1 MAEATAIILNPKG
14 NHSRDGRQWM
24 AAQRACLRELAPA
37 EVTVVESP
45 QEAAQAAHQSA
56 LQGCRKIVTVGDSRT
71 AYGVVN
77 GIMELAESHRA
88 QLRVGFLS
96 LSRPDLWSRT
106 LELPRSLSR
115 QLQILSAG
123 HTLPFD
129 VGRVDCQRPEGGE
142 ITRHFLNGAS
152 FGVTGHLKREWRN
165 PETNLLQTLP
175 RLAEALRD
183 ATSPRGPRVRL
194 ECRDAVLYEGDCAL
208 AMLMGGRY
216 YPAFGHIAPH
226 ADPSDGLLE
235 LAWLGGQPW
244 WELAF
249 RLAGLWLGPMRPHAP
264 GLRWQS
270 VERVR
275 AVSLDGPV
283 YVEVDGQPI
292 GRLPATFSVVPR
304 ALPVI
309 VEPVA
314 VKLRKP
320 NFTPVEKMTNGR
332 LVGNIKSAAGM

>member
-194 ECRDAVLYEGDCAL
+194 TPIRP
-208 AMLMGGRY
+208 MGCWSWPGWV
-216 YPAFGHIAPH
+216 A
-226 ADPSDGLLE
+226 S
-235 LAWLGGQPW
+235 LGGSLRSGWPGCGWGPCGRTPRGCAGRAWSACGPSPW
-244 WELAF
+244 MARSTWRWTASPSGACPPPSAWC
-249 RLAGLWLGPMRPHAP
+249 RAP
-264 GLRWQS
+264 C
-270 VERVR
+270 
-275 AVSLDGPV
+275 P
-283 YVEVDGQPI
+283 
-292 GRLPATFSVVPR
+292 
-304 ALPVI
+304 
-309 VEPVA
+309 
-314 VKLRKP
+314 
-320 NFTPVEKMTNGR
+320 
-332 LVGNIKSAAGM
+332 